1 MRVMPRPVL
10 AALMACLALAACSL
24 LTPDKVADAKAR
36 ALYAQISTGADLSRN
51 TDLAS
56 NLRAPA
62 AMEQLS
68 ALKAALPPGPP
79 SAVATRS
86 WSLKAGMGGSR
97 AVLVHAY
104 SYPGQTV
111 LVQTVLTREKDGAWQ
126 VNGFHLTFDRPSNG
140 PGTGGPARPAKP
152 SEIT

>member
-1 MRVMPRPVL
+1 MRVMPRPIL
-10 AALMACLALAACSL
+10 AALMACVALAACSL
-24 LTPDKVADAKAR
+24 LTPDKLADAKAR

-51 TDLAS
+51 ADLAS
-56 NLRAPA
+56 NLRTPA
-62 AMEQLS
+62 ALEQLS
-68 ALKAALPPGPP
+68 ALKAALPPGAP

-86 WSLKAGMGGSR
+86 WSLKAGMGGSK

-111 LVQTVLTREKDGAWQ
+111 LVQTVLARDKDGTWQ
-126 VNGFHLTFDRPSNG
+126 INGFHVTFDGPSNRQG
-140 PGTGGPARPAKP
+140 PGVPVRPAKP

>member
-10 AALMACLALAACSL
+10 AAVMACVALAACSL
-24 LTPDKVADAKAR
+24 LTPDRLADAKAR

-56 NLRAPA
+56 NLRTPA
-62 AMEQLS
+62 ALEQLS
-68 ALKAALPPGPP
+68 ALKAALPPGAP

-104 SYPGQTV
+104 RYPGQTV
-111 LVQTVLTREKDGAWQ
+111 LVQTVLTRAKDGVWQ
-126 VNGFHLTFDRPSNG
+126 VNGFHVTFEG
-140 PGTGGPARPAKP
+140 PKVTPPAGGAAKADEP
-152 SEIT
+152 QVT